1 MTDENFKLQILIA
14 VLLCFFFFFLA
25 VILLLLMSSD
35 LVILNVIGVSILVVW
50 IVSDVFIL
58 VRGLIHPDQED
69 KEVQNCKE

>member
-35 LVILNVIGVSILVVW
+35 LVILNVIGKGIVILW
-50 IVSDVFIL
+50 IACGIL
-58 VRGLIHPDQED
+58 ILFRWLV
-69 KEVQNCKE
+69 

>member
-1 MTDENFKLQILIA
+1 M
-14 VLLCFFFFFLA
+14 V
-25 VILLLLMSSD
+25 
-35 LVILNVIGVSILVVW
+35 LNVIGVSILVVW